1 LIVRRWAPGFIA
13 PALCVVALCAAGP
26 ARAAG
31 ESATAVAMSAA
42 AAGIVDAGAEAAPV
56 AAESERGMEILALG
70 AERDAIRAS
79 LGAGGAGGAGGGAR
93 RQPPGTTEPRRT
105 LLRRERPNTISVGVQ
120 GSYGVVRG
128 TSRLADG
135 FSDGPGYAVR
145 FRYMLSTS
153 FALGFSFE
161 NHRYYDRGGEPSPEP
176 GASDSVIVMTT
187 VAIEGVKYLNRAS
200 EAHPYFL
207 AGFGYASPDIVEEV
221 LGSARVNEG
230 VFLTGGV
237 GFERFVRSRFSID
250 ITLEGHALI
259 SNSELTTFAQ
269 ICGGIHLYPGD

>member
-1 LIVRRWAPGFIA
+1 MPAPWRWSLSVRRWALG
-13 PALCVVALCAAGP
+13 LVVAALCAAGP
-26 ARAAG
+26 AGAVGVTETVVAA
-31 ESATAVAMSAA
+31 
-42 AAGIVDAGAEAAPV
+42 DAGARGLVDRDEGAAPI
-56 AAESERGMEILALG
+56 AAESDRGMEVLALG
-70 AERDAIRAS
+70 AERDAVRAS
-79 LGAGGAGGAGGGAR
+79 LGA
-93 RQPPGTTEPRRT
+93 RQPPGTAEPRRT
-105 LLRRERPNTISVGVQ
+105 LLRRERPNTVSVGVQ

-161 NHRYYDRGGEPSPEP
+161 NHRYYDRGGVPSTEP

-230 VFLTGGV
+230 IFLTGGV

-250 ITLEGHALI
+250 ITLEGHALV

>member
-1 LIVRRWAPGFIA
+1 MLGLLWSAA
-13 PALCVVALCAAGP
+13 WVVE
-26 ARAAG
+26 ARAGAATGAPLWAG
-31 ESATAVAMSAA
+31 DIPGEQ
-42 AAGIVDAGAEAAPV
+42 I
-56 AAESERGMEILALG
+56 ALG
-70 AERDAIRAS
+70 PYRDGVRAS
-79 LGAGGAGGAGGGAR
+79 LDN
-93 RQPPGTTEPRRT
+93 RQPPGTAEPRRT
-105 LLRRERPNTISVGVQ
+105 LLRRQRPNTVSVGFQ

-187 VAIEGVKYLNRAS
+187 VAIEGVKYVNRAND
-200 EAHPYFL
+200 AHPYFIG
-207 AGFGYASPDIVEEV
+207 GFGYASPDIVDEV

-230 VFLTGGV
+230 VFLTAGV
-237 GFERFVRSRFSID
+237 GFERFIRSRFSID
-250 ITLEGHALI
+250 LTLEGHGLI

-269 ICGGIHLYPGD
+269 ICAGIHLYPGD